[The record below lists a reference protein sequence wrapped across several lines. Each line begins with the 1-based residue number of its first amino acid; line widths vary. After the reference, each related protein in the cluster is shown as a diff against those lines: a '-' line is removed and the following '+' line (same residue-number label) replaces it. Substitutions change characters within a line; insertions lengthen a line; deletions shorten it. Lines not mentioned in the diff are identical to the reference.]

1 MDFRKLNL
9 DVKKLNLDFLN
20 LNKKELYQSI
30 ILYTTTLFIT
40 IGMVYLLFPNL
51 LTGLSEVKKVNNN
64 IVVIDEK
71 VDSIKSQQ
79 DAILERVN
87 TLYDI
92 QFELHFNTMDSLRLL
107 DKKIDGVRI
116 STQQSNRILDQHTR
130 DLQYLKQLGLDRYV
144 NKDKNTSSLEGLFRK
159 N

>member
-1 MDFRKLNL
+1 MDIRKLKL
-9 DVKKLNLDFLN
+9 DIKKLNLDFLN

-40 IGMVYLLFPNL
+40 LGMVYLLFPNL

-71 VDSIKSQQ
+71 LDSIKSQQ

-92 QFELHFNTMDSLRLL
+92 QFELHFSTMDSLRLL
-107 DKKIDGVRI
+107 DNKIDGVRI

-144 NKDKNTSSLEGLFRK
+144 NKDKNTLSLEGLFRK
-159 N
+159 D